1 MKLLNADKLVEFIEN
16 NKEVEYD
23 NFGKKV
29 SCKIND
35 DDLLSFISTNSIE
48 ADIPTTSDTNSDKL
62 KEAVE
67 IIKMCDFWFDAYR
80 ETKSMSEKDI
90 EKEIRNWLKNNK
102 DNSEL

>member
-1 MKLLNADKLVEFIEN
+1 MKFIDADKLVEWA
-16 NKEVEYD
+16 
-23 NFGKKV
+23 KKNCGQDTC
-29 SCKIND
+29 SISLS
-35 DDLLSFISTNSIE
+35 DLKRFISTNSIE